1 VEDIRGQVHEVAMSF
16 NESTLSDQ
24 LYSFADAKL
33 NAAPFGIIGFD
44 SNDER
49 VQLYSDAECALSG
62 LSRTSV
68 LGRALFD
75 EVAPCMNNFLVA
87 EKFRSGQP
95 LDEIV
100 DYVFTLRMRP
110 TPVRLRLIWREGQS
124 RKFLCVE
131 KVG

>member
-1 VEDIRGQVHEVAMSF
+1 MEDIRGHVLEEAMSF
-16 NESTLSDQ
+16 NESTLADQ
-24 LYSFADAKL
+24 LYRLADAKL
-33 NAAPFGIIGFD
+33 NAAPFGIIGFG
-44 SNDER
+44 SKDER
-49 VQLYSDAECALSG
+49 VQLYSDAECILSG

-68 LGRALFD
+68 MGRALFD

-110 TPVRLRLIWREGQS
+110 TPVRLRLVWREGQS
-124 RKFLCVE
+124 RMYLCVE
-131 KVG
+131 RIG